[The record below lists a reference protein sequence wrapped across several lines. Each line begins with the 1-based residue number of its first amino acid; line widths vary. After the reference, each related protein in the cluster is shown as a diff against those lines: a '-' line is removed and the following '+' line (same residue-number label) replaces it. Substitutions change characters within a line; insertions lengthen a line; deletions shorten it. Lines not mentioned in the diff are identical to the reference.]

1 MQETRRSIGIWVLCL
16 GISLIFIIVAAV
28 LWIQYKLYYFGTG
41 IGIFVCGVFFGLLG
55 FGLARRNLHAGTLA
69 KCQRTEAQGDLQSK
83 QFYLNGCFFQPY
95 EQDTS
100 GERKQF
106 RLLSEPP
113 LKPEKE
119 AAIIRYLINEGL
131 TQKWWPQ
138 ISKRIEEESNWAFFA

>member
-1 MQETRRSIGIWVLCL
+1 MQETRRSIGIRVLCS
-16 GISLIFIIVAAV
+16 GIPLIFIIVAAV
-28 LWIQYKLYYFGTG
+28 LWTEYKLYYFGTG
-41 IGIFVCGVFFGLLG
+41 IAIFVSGVFFGLLG
-55 FGLARRNLHAGTLA
+55 FGLTRNLRAGKLA
-69 KCQRTEAQGDLQSK
+69 KCQRKEAQGDLRLK
-83 QFYLNGCFFQPY
+83 QFYLNGCFFRPY
-95 EQDTS
+95 EQETS